1 MDGRQGRSTL
11 GTWLRILIGLAITG
25 FAATLAAVIAS
36 RLSDDALAVLAGAV
50 CGVGAAIPTSLLIIL
65 LSRWRDGP
73 RTRPPVT
80 GPQRQYPPV
89 VVITPPAGQQAT
101 DAWNR
106 PPAAMSESRRPRF
119 TVVGGAPD
127 ETETTR

>member
-1 MDGRQGRSTL
+1 MDGRQGRYSL
-11 GTWLRILIGLAITG
+11 GRWLRISIGLAIAG

-65 LSRWRDGP
+65 LSRWRDAP

-89 VVITPPAGQQAT
+89 VVITPPAGQQSPG
-101 DAWNR
+101 AWDR
-106 PPAAMSESRRPRF
+106 PPTAMSESRRPRF